1 MGKKSKVRS
10 RPVPEQTRGGTDNK
24 SKKQKG
30 EDRFDTSKPHFRK
43 SKEES
48 SKVVIDER
56 FASVLTDERFQLQVK
71 DKYGRKAKKNIKE
84 ELSAFYKIENENE
97 RSEKH
102 AGKKESEFLDDKDD
116 DQSKTSSSSS
126 RSTSSIKNGSSDE
139 ENVEDP
145 ASRIAYLTALSR
157 GQIDVSSSSESDDD
171 GGDEVSQSSEEDDEE
186 DDDDADDSTFAALGA
201 SAKGVLDPSNRTE
214 EIELT
219 EEPSRYLAVTDLDWE
234 HLRAVDV
241 FAILASFT
249 PPGALKRVSV
259 YMSDFGQ
266 ERMKKEELMGPP
278 QAVWKKSKKAKAKA
292 EHLEVEER
300 GDDLDR
306 DKKDESVRKS
316 DDNIK
321 KGSDSKTDHDQEDRV
336 AEAEEEEEEDDDDD
350 ILDEEAF
357 LPKEDQVESGFDP
370 EKLRAYEASKLKYF
384 FAVAEFA
391 NPEHADIAY
400 KEVDGMEFEHSSA
413 AVDLRAIPEDNV
425 EDIIKDRP
433 LRDEASHIPSNY
445 DPPEFVVNALQQTKV
460 QCTWEAGD
468 RERERQ
474 LTKYTSGEAWKE
486 FAEGDD
492 VRAYVASDVS
502 SVDEVD
508 SEDEKAV
515 KMRKMLGLDSDG
527 EEEGIDKKLA
537 AKNDDATLAS
547 SSDGEENSP
556 DEEKGMEKEFR
567 FVPGEQRSELQD
579 KIRSKL
585 QAKDESQELTPWEK
599 YKEKR
604 KQKRREKRQ
613 AAKDRKKEINRARA
627 VGKTQEK
634 DKLFLHSDD
643 SADDESDAEDIQT
656 DGAREKELEL
666 LVAGDDGEDEARNYD
681 MRELERME
689 KNKSK
694 KLHGSR
700 KRKEAERAATIPG
713 ADFKLDTADDRF
725 KAVLDGVDDR
735 FGIDRTD
742 PNFKETAA
750 MKQILSEQARRR
762 KSKKQKKTEMEPVQ
776 LVQDVN
782 ADPAVKPSA
791 GSTALS
797 ALVASIKSKV
807 NDKQ

>member
-1 MGKKSKVRS
+1 MGKKSKMRS
-10 RPVPEQTRGGTDNK
+10 RSVPEQARGDTDTTNK
-24 SKKQKG
+24 ARK
-30 EDRFDTSKPHFRK
+30 EEERFDTSKPHFRK

-71 DKYGRKAKKNIKE
+71 DKYGRKTKKNKKE
-84 ELSAFYKIENENE
+84 ELSAFYRIEND
-97 RSEKH
+97 RSEKN
-102 AGKKESEFLDDKDD
+102 AGKKKSESLDDKDD
-116 DQSKTSSSSS
+116 QSRTSSSSS
-126 RSTSSIKNGSSDE
+126 RSTSSSSNKNGNSDE
-139 ENVEDP
+139 EDNEDP

-157 GQIDVSSSSESDDD
+157 GQIDVSSSSESDED
-171 GGDEVSQSSEEDDEE
+171 GVDEMSQSSEEDDEDQ
-186 DDDDADDSTFAALGA
+186 DDDDSAFAALGS

-249 PPGALKRVSV
+249 PPGALRRVSV

-278 QAVWKKSKKAKAKA
+278 QAVWKKPNKTKEKA
-292 EHLEVEER
+292 EHLAVEKS
-300 GDDLDR
+300 GDELDL
-306 DKKDESVRKS
+306 DKKDKSVRKS
-316 DDNIK
+316 DDIINK
-321 KGSDSKTDHDQEDRV
+321 VSDSGTLHEEDHL
-336 AEAEEEEEEDDDDD
+336 AENEEEEEDDDD
-350 ILDEEAF
+350 ILDEETF

-425 EDIIKDRP
+425 DDIIKDRP

-486 FAEGDD
+486 FAEGED

-508 SEDEKAV
+508 SDDEKAV

-527 EEEGIDKKLA
+527 EEEGLDKALV

-547 SSDGEENSP
+547 SSDEEDNNS
-556 DEEKGMEKEFR
+556 DGEKGMEKEFR
-567 FVPGEQRSELQD
+567 FVPGEQKSRLQD

-613 AAKDRKKEINRARA
+613 AAKDKKKEINRARSRS
-627 VGKTQEK
+627 KTQEK

-643 SADDESDAEDIQT
+643 SADDESDKGEIQI

-666 LVAGDDGEDEARNYD
+666 LVTGDDGEDEARNYD

-694 KLHGSR
+694 KLRGSR
-700 KRKEAERAATIPG
+700 KRKEIERTATIPG

-762 KSKKQKKTEMEPVQ
+762 KSKKQKKTETEPVQ
-776 LVQDVN
+776 LVQDAN
-782 ADPAVKPSA
+782 ADAAVEPSA

-797 ALVASIKSKV
+797 TLVASIKSKV